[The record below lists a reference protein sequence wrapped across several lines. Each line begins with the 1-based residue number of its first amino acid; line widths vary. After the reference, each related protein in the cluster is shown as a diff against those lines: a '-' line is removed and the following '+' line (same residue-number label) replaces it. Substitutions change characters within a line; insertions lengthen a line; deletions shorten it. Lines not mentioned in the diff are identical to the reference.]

1 MPGSREDFLD
11 RVQRRDP
18 LQPEFLQAVEEVSA
32 YAQVFAA
39 GANCFKLAW
48 TVDVVKNL
56 RASKLPIVV
65 YPNSGAEYDPSVKKW
80 VYPPEAAD
88 FGQAGA
94 AWLSG
99 GGNSRAVLASRR
111 CSRLCPTHRPPLA
124 TTVATCRNTSGAAWP
139 LQ

>member
-1 MPGSREDFLD
+1 SEGL
-11 RVQRRDP
+11 P
-18 LQPEFLQAVEEVSA
+18 LTEAVEEVSA

-88 FGQAGA
+88 F
-94 AWLSG
+94 
-99 GGNSRAVLASRR
+99 
-111 CSRLCPTHRPPLA
+111 
-124 TTVATCRNTSGAAWP
+124 
-139 LQ
+139 